1 MGFISH
7 EPRGSTCDDGG
18 SREEEDVTI
27 VLERHRRLKAKEGT
41 ATKKEENV

>member
-7 EPRGSTCDDGG
+7 EPRGSRCDDGG